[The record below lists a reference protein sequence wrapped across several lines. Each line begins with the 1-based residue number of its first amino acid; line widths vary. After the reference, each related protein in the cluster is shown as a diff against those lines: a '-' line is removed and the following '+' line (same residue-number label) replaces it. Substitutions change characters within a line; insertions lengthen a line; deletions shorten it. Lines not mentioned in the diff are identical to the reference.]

1 MGVVPVAEQMTAE
14 EFLARP
20 ETNSARRES
29 LVDGELVVNQPLPS
43 HAQVQVNLV
52 YALESWIRSGPAR
65 GRVATP
71 LDVRLDDHN
80 VFNPDLLWYAEGR
93 APTDQSP
100 APYPLPSI
108 AAEIRSPST
117 WRYDLGTKKSSY
129 ERHGLAELWLLDTVA
144 HTALVYRRSRHGAP
158 SFDLALELS
167 GAEPLTSP
175 LLSGFSVTADEILMV
190 PGA

>member
-1 MGVVPVAEQMTAE
+1 MTTVPVAEQMTAE
-14 EFLARP
+14 EFMARP
-20 ETNSARRES
+20 ETNSALRES
-29 LVDGELVVNQPLPS
+29 LVDGEVVVNQPLPS

-52 YALESWIRSGPAR
+52 YALESWIRAGSAR

-71 LDVRLDDHN
+71 LDVLLDDRN
-80 VFNPDLLWYAEGR
+80 VYNPDLLWYAEGR
-93 APTDQSP
+93 APTDRSP

-129 ERHGLAELWLLDTVA
+129 ERQGLAELWLLDTA
-144 HTALVYRRSRHGAP
+144 ADTALVYRRSRHRAP
-158 SFDLALELS
+158 SFDVALELS
-167 GAEPLTSP
+167 GTKQLTSP
-175 LLSGFSVTADEILMV
+175 LLSGFAVAVDEIFTV